1 MLCGR
6 VSLFIFEPG
15 YCICFLAKERFR
27 NMGVADRSHKSR
39 GRLAFVPDEEL
50 ADQWP
55 YLTREQVLAFR
66 ETFNLFDKD
75 GGGSINV
82 SEIGDVLRALGQ
94 KPTKQELAQM
104 VKEVDADGSGDV
116 DFAEFLAMMLRKI
129 DEADVVKEL
138 RNVFSVFDK
147 DSSGTIDLEELR
159 TAIRAI
165 GEALTDEDIE
175 TCMELA
181 DTSGDGE
188 VDYDEFIH
196 FIMREDEDDSDEDG
210 D

>member
-1 MLCGR
+1 M
-6 VSLFIFEPG
+6 
-15 YCICFLAKERFR
+15 
-27 NMGVADRSHKSR
+27 
-39 GRLAFVPDEEL
+39 PDEEL

>member
-1 MLCGR
+1 
-6 VSLFIFEPG
+6 
-15 YCICFLAKERFR
+15 
-27 NMGVADRSHKSR
+27 
-39 GRLAFVPDEEL
+39 
-50 ADQWP
+50 
-55 YLTREQVLAFR
+55 
-66 ETFNLFDKD
+66 
-75 GGGSINV
+75 
-82 SEIGDVLRALGQ
+82 
-94 KPTKQELAQM
+94 M